1 MICTSVTCFFF
12 WYKPSSKIMGCP
24 IIQITSNTTLVTG
37 SEDIGGIVVFKP
49 TEQECLAYIAE
60 NSIINPFNE

>member
-1 MICTSVTCFFF
+1 
-12 WYKPSSKIMGCP
+12 MGCP

-37 SEDIGGIVVFKP
+37 AEDIGGIVVFKP

>member
-1 MICTSVTCFFF
+1 M
-12 WYKPSSKIMGCP
+12 WCP
-24 IIQITSNTTLVTG
+24 IMQITSNTTLVTG
-37 SEDIGGIVVFKP
+37 AEDIGGIVIIKS